1 MKSSLLAWVILFS
14 ILNVSFRQWA
24 VIAWFEMNR
33 DRIAAEMCTKRFSS
47 DEMCA
52 GSCVLQ
58 EKLSESEESSP
69 ASETRATGTVL
80 PMTWLGHSEPQMPG
94 FRAWAL
100 NATPLDSSIT
110 WSSRLYA
117 TDIQHPPENLV

>member
-33 DRIAAEMCTKRFSS
+33 DLIAAEMCTRRFSS

-58 EKLSESEESSP
+58 EKLSESEEPAP
-69 ASETRATGTVL
+69 ASETRAYGSVL
-80 PMTWLGHSEPQMPG
+80 TMTWLGHREPRMPVLS
-94 FRAWAL
+94 AWIFD
-100 NATPLDSSIT
+100 ATPIDGSIT
-110 WSSRLYA
+110 WRSRLYA
-117 TDIQHPPENLV
+117 SEVQHPPESLA